1 MLSLSPSSLTFV
13 NDGLVLFSGSLNR
26 LSLVVH
32 LKVGKCV
39 KCKGGG
45 ELGEGGGLLLELL
58 LLLLL
63 LLLRERGGS
72 GGGKWLGDGLGLG

>member
-45 ELGEGGGLLLELL
+45 ELGGGGGLLLELL
-58 LLLLL
+58 LLF